1 MKLSRIS
8 RVVRLLTLL
17 QSEHSYAPDELA
29 ERIGVSRRTVFRDLK
44 ELEAAGVPFK
54 FDTDTG
60 GYMID
65 PEYFLPS
72 IDLNLQEA
80 LSLLMLVHK
89 ASGHLP
95 LPFKNSALLGGL
107 KIENNLPDEIR
118 RYCNATLA
126 NISIRADSHAPM
138 DLLDNIFAR
147 LQKAVRKR
155 VLVKMVYNS
164 IFDGKEITIRLSPY
178 HLMYNNR
185 AWYVIGHSSLHKEVR
200 TFKLNRIKSLTVLAH
215 AGIRSGRAGFDV
227 HDYLGRAWS
236 MIPEGRMYR
245 VELKFGRKVARNVAE
260 VQWHRSQKTCFNS
273 DGTLTVQ
280 FHVDGLGEI
289 GWWVLGY
296 GDQVEVVAP
305 AALRKKIAKT
315 AGRMVKLNSE
325 K

>member
-17 QSEHSYAPDELA
+17 QSEHSYSPDELA
-29 ERIGVSRRTVFRDLK
+29 KHIGVSRRTVFRDLK
-44 ELEAAGVPFK
+44 ELEAVGVPFK
-54 FDTDTG
+54 FNSDTG
-60 GYMID
+60 GYTID

-164 IFDGKEITIRLSPY
+164 VFDGKEIAIRLSPY
-178 HLMYNNR
+178 HIMYNNR

-200 TFKLNRIKSLTVLAH
+200 TFKLNRIKELTVLAH

-227 HDYLGRAWS
+227 HDYLGMAWS
-236 MIPEGRMYR
+236 MIPEGRMYNVKLR
-245 VELKFGRKVARNVAE
+245 FLPKVANNVTE
-260 VQWHRSQKTCFNS
+260 VRWHSTQKVTHNT
-273 DGTLTVQ
+273 DGSATVE
-280 FHVDGLGEI
+280 FRVDGLG
-289 GWWVLGY
+289 
-296 GDQVEVVAP
+296 
-305 AALRKKIAKT
+305 
-315 AGRMVKLNSE
+315 
-325 K
+325 